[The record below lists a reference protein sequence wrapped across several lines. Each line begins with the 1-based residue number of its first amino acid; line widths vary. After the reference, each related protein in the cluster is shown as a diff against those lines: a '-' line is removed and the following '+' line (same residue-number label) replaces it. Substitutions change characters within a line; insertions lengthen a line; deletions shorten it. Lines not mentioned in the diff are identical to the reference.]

1 MIERGTN
8 RIFDF
13 QELQPEINVLNKYGN
28 IDNLA
33 IKLYNNNIIDP
44 NVWEDLMKIFH
55 VEMGID
61 FYLNPF
67 LDKVD
72 NKQIVG
78 VLSQHSLSKDYEK
91 LFGSK
96 VLRNIHSSKQMSAH
110 ISDEGRKNLAK
121 AFYFEFDAIKKLNSV
136 FPIEEEKLARLLKWH
151 STEVQ

>member
-96 VLRNIHSSKQMSAH
+96 GLRNIHSSKQMSAH